1 MRAIEED
8 SAMIRAV
15 LATAALTAALLTGAA
30 PTAASAAPAETGAA
44 PGSAIAAPAETG
56 ATAAVDG
63 VVQTQA
69 KPKPKPKATKL
80 TLGYMAEAG
89 YAAAVV
95 LYCDPADGPHPN
107 RVKACNMLKKVH
119 GKPANL
125 KPAHTMCM
133 MLYAPITAQITGTWK
148 GKKVS
153 WSKTYGN
160 VCEMKRATGVLF
172 VF

>member
-15 LATAALTAALLTGAA
+15 LATAALTAALLIGAAPASAAPTEIGAA
-30 PTAASAAPAETGAA
+30 PTAVGAVR
-44 PGSAIAAPAETG
+44 T
-56 ATAAVDG
+56 
-63 VVQTQA
+63 
-69 KPKPKPKATKL
+69 KPKPTKL